1 MIVKKMKK
9 IKTLIVLFLSVIF
22 LNACSAISEG
32 LSGSKKKGSEEFL
45 VNKKPALVVP
55 PKFGELP
62 LPKLSKNRDSIDDD
76 FDIEKIINQS
86 STTNESGEKKESN
99 NSIEQSI
106 IEKVKKKKI
115 RKLNLKENPEEVIN
129 EIEKKNFFQQLK
141 KKIIK
146 D

>member
-1 MIVKKMKK
+1 MKK

-86 STTNESGEKKESN
+86 STTDASGEKKESN